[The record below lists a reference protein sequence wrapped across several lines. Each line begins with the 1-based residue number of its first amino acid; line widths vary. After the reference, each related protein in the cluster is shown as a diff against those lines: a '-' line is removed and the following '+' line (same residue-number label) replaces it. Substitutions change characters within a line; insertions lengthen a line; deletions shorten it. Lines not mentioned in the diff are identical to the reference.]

1 MNPATSLLTLWRL
14 LAVPEAAP
22 ASMEQIAVFESRY
35 GVRIPTDFRAY
46 IVVTNGMADTE
57 TITWDDEGVRFW
69 GLPLSD
75 EQFEKDFDYICPAS
89 RAWPQ
94 CRQPEADRLF
104 VFADWCIGVS
114 DFAIDF
120 LPDSPTYGQVFR
132 LSDDTP
138 VLIYPSFTDFVNSY
152 VVSRDAVI
160 LGCEEEAFK
169 P

>member
-1 MNPATSLLTLWRL
+1 M
-14 LAVPEAAP
+14 PEAAP
-22 ASMEQIAVFESRY
+22 ASREQIAVFESRY
-35 GVRIPTDFRAY
+35 CVSIPADFRSY
-46 IVVTNGMADTE
+46 IAVMNGMADGE
-57 TITWDDEGVRFW
+57 KITWDDEGIRFW

-75 EQFEKDFDYICPAS
+75 GQFEKDFDYICPAS

-104 VFADWCIGVS
+104 VFADWCISVS

-120 LPDSPTYGQVFR
+120 RAESPTYGHVFR

-138 VLIYPSFTDFVNSY
+138 EPIYPSFTDFVNSY
-152 VVSRDAVI
+152 VVSRDAV
-160 LGCEEEAFK
+160 LFGCLEQAFT

>member
-22 ASMEQIAVFESRY
+22 ASMKQIAVFESRY

-132 LSDDTP
+132 LSGDTP